1 MLSCF
6 RLKPSQFTNK
16 RCSPTFLSCQPCNTL
31 LSHPG
36 LISPCPSLPV
46 IVGPWAKPMRRDT
59 CTSPVS
65 PAAADA
71 GFGKAVGNSDCW
83 ALPAQHPAP
92 LDQHSAGSAKARRA
106 RAFVRRKEERK
117 IGPEIDARS
126 RPAEQDVTFFY
137 SHFSDRRITMLLF
150 STFLEPK
157 ILTSVYKQ
165 LGYLVSDL

>member
-16 RCSPTFLSCQPCNTL
+16 RCSPTFLSCQPCNML

-83 ALPAQHPAP
+83 ALPAQHPTP
-92 LDQHSAGSAKARRA
+92 LDQHSAGSAKARRV

-126 RPAEQDVTFFY
+126 RPAEQDVTFF
-137 SHFSDRRITMLLF
+137 TV
-150 STFLEPK
+150 TFLTEE
-157 ILTSVYKQ
+157 LQ
-165 LGYLVSDL
+165 